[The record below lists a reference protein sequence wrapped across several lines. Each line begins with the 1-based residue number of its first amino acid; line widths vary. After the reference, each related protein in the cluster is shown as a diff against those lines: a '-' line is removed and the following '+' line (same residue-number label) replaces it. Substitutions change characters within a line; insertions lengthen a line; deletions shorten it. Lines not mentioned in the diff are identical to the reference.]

1 MDESS
6 RANEAVIVTAFEHHQ
21 DDGSHVDI
29 AVLGS
34 QKWVFLTVDEA
45 RDLANQLL
53 DAVALAEEC
62 SKESEVPLRTS

>member
-1 MDESS
+1 MDERSGM
-6 RANEAVIVTAFEHHQ
+6 NEAVIVTAFEHHQ
-21 DDGSHVDI
+21 DGGSHVDI

-45 RDLANQLL
+45 RDLAGQLL

-62 SKESEVPLRTS
+62 SEESDVPLRTQ